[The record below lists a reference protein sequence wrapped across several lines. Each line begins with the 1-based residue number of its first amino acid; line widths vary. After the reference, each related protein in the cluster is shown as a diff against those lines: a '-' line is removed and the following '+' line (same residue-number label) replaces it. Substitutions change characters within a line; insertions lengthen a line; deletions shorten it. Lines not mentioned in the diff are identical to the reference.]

1 MDPGL
6 NAFVPRNEAQFQAFW
21 HQRRH
26 QIRRANPGPNAF
38 DTCLLLWN
46 IAHERGIPTG
56 QIASAIALGGYSAW
70 TAARTLG
77 SGLYAQFNH
86 VWQSR
91 DMSELVG
98 DPYSEEEK
106 EESLP
111 NLPAS
116 APAENMSMSLRSN
129 TGEAHAQKRKLNEEH
144 GMESVEHGNTPATGT
159 GQAHYIEKYVP
170 VNFPDKFTVK
180 EKWCDAYVLRTT
192 GVAAS
197 TPSSGYII
205 WNINSINPYSSSSD
219 SKNINAFAT
228 HRFNQYNNWSAQYGY
243 YRVENFEYKITCSN
257 MENAQFIETS
267 TPSPGA
273 FVGATAQSDVILTL
287 MPTQTDSD
295 LSTIQNQL
303 WEQKEAHNVYLQGRS
318 PGSQKTLHTFHGN
331 LCSEDYDID
340 PLTTAADETWTA
352 VGSNPSTVK
361 RLTLTATVASPY
373 NTAALLPEAGVLV
386 FVEFYVTVQYAGY
399 KPTLRQ
405 AIS

>member
-1 MDPGL
+1 MMDP
-6 NAFVPRNEAQFQAFW
+6 NAPQFAPRNNAEFQAFW

-38 DTCLLLWN
+38 NTALLLWN
-46 IAHERGIPTG
+46 IAHEQGIPTG
-56 QIASAIALGGYSAW
+56 QIVGALVTSGYSAW
-70 TAARTLG
+70 SAARYLG
-77 SGLYAQFNH
+77 SGLY
-86 VWQSR
+86 SR
-91 DMSELVG
+91 LNYAWNNRQDDDSG
-98 DPYSEEEK
+98 YSENEEG
-106 EESLP
+106 EPSVP

-116 APAENMSMSLRSN
+116 APIEEMSMSMRGP
-129 TGEAHAQKRKLNEEH
+129 TGEAHAQKRKHTEEH
-144 GMESVEHGNTPATGT
+144 GMESVTHGNTPATGT
-159 GQAHYIEKYVP
+159 GQANYIEKYVP

-180 EKWCDAYVLRTT
+180 EKWCDSYVLRTT

-205 WNINSINPYSSSSD
+205 WNINSINPYSSSAN

-228 HRFNQYNNWSAQYGY
+228 HRPNQYNNWAAQYGY
-243 YRVENFEYKITCSN
+243 YRVENFEYKIHCSN
-257 MENAQFIETS
+257 MENAQFIETT
-267 TPSPGA
+267 TPSPGT

-303 WEQKEAHNVYLQGRS
+303 WEQKEANNVYLQGRS
-318 PGSQKTLHTFHGN
+318 PGSSKTFHTFHGN

-352 VGSNPSTVK
+352 VGSNPATAK

-373 NTAALLPEAGVLV
+373 NTVALLPEAGVLV
-386 FVEFYVTVQYAGY
+386 FVEFYITIQYAGY